1 MSDYMWEEPSS
12 AFYGFGA
19 CPTLVATVTDD
30 VDAELYVECQ
40 DGVRVT
46 LAVRGDGVRGGYAS
60 TDKTADCSSRARSGP
75 NRFTLA
81 CAARLS
87 GPRTR
92 RWPTP
97 SLTQSV
103 GGRMRWWPKPPQS
116 SATCDLGARA
126 PWLSLSPMVG

>member
-30 VDAELYVECQ
+30 VDAELYVEYQ

-60 TDKTADCSSRARSGP
+60 TDKTADWPEVERFIPRAEWPEEIYAGVRGP
-75 NRFTLA
+75 AERTPD
-81 CAARLS
+81 AAVADAVS
-87 GPRTR
+87 DAVR
-92 RWPTP
+92 RWE
-97 SLTQSV
+97 
-103 GGRMRWWPKPPQS
+103 
-116 SATCDLGARA
+116 DE
-126 PWLSLSPMVG
+126 MVAEAAAEFGDV